1 MPRYVVQRSFSVGE
15 DRMPEI
21 GRRSR
26 RILEK
31 EFPDVTWLHS
41 HVTLNEEGNVRT
53 FCIYEAPNE
62 DAIYQ
67 HAESLGYHIVD
78 AVFEVAGD
86 VTPEDFPLVEEP
98 A

>member
-1 MPRYVVQRSFSVGE
+1 MPKYVIQRTFSIGA

-26 RILEK
+26 SIIDEQ
-31 EFPDVTWLHS
+31 FPDVTWLHS
-41 HVTLNEEGNVRT
+41 HVVVEEDGSVRT

-62 DAIYQ
+62 DAIRQ
-67 HAESLGYHIVD
+67 HAQALGYHIVD
-78 AVFEVAGD
+78 AIYEVAGD

-98 A
+98 V